1 MKLRKT
7 LNYLLHPEGA
17 AVLFISMVWASQ
29 LVVYL
34 QAVFLRIPILDSIA
48 DFIVPFLY
56 VVVLFLS
63 LPNLLKNFKVID
75 FVFYFSCL
83 GIYLLNFIF
92 YPRNI
97 EVLNFYWVRFL
108 ILSLPLYFIGIAID
122 IKKMFNIFFIIS
134 ILCVFWQCFVSLI
147 YKQATIGSMVENEI
161 AEQMHT
167 SYNIL
172 PHVLFVIWGTLR
184 KFNIWGLIASVLGAF
199 LIFSYG
205 TRGPM
210 LCMLLFIIAY
220 LILFKQYKHRF
231 LSWFLIIGVTA
242 VLIYYLEVIVLFM
255 QELTV
260 NIGMSSRIFDIIV
273 NQGLIQYTSG
283 RDEIVSILIN
293 AIRESGFLGYGI
305 GGSWQFVNTY
315 PHNLVIDLWISFGLF
330 FGSLLFIVIIFIQLR
345 GLKACKTLEDKGF
358 LMLLFFCGF
367 FKLFMSYT
375 YIDEP
380 MLYML
385 LGFAVGLKRR
395 KYQTERFP
403 NLQNQIKK
411 VVEL

>member
-7 LNYLLHPEGA
+7 INYLFHPEGA
-17 AVLFISMVWASQ
+17 TVLLISMVWASQ

-395 KYQTERFP
+395 KYQTKRLS
-403 NLQNQIKK
+403 NLQN
-411 VVEL
+411 

>member
-1 MKLRKT
+1 MKLSKT
-7 LNYLLHPEGA
+7 LNYLLHPENA
-17 AVLFISMVWASQ
+17 TVLLISMVWASQ
-29 LVVYL
+29 LIVYL

-147 YKQATIGSMVENEI
+147 YKQTTIGSMVENEI

-395 KYQTERFP
+395 KYQTKRLS
-403 NLQNQIKK
+403 NLQN
-411 VVEL
+411 

>member
-134 ILCVFWQCFVSLI
+134 ILCVFWKCFVSLI

-395 KYQTERFP
+395 KYQTKRLS
-403 NLQNQIKK
+403 NLQN
-411 VVEL
+411 

>member
-1 MKLRKT
+1 MPIFVNMKLRKT

-395 KYQTERFP
+395 KYQTKRLS
-403 NLQNQIKK
+403 NLQN
-411 VVEL
+411 

>member
-395 KYQTERFP
+395 KYQTKRLS
-403 NLQNQIKK
+403 NLQN
-411 VVEL
+411 

>member
-1 MKLRKT
+1 MKLSKT
-7 LNYLLHPEGA
+7 LNYLLHPENA
-17 AVLFISMVWASQ
+17 TVLLISMVWASQ
-29 LVVYL
+29 LIVYL

-395 KYQTERFP
+395 KYQTKRLS
-403 NLQNQIKK
+403 NLQN
-411 VVEL
+411 

>member
-7 LNYLLHPEGA
+7 INYLFHPEGA
-17 AVLFISMVWASQ
+17 TVLLISMVWASQ

-75 FVFYFSCL
+75 FVFYFSCV

-97 EVLNFYWVRFL
+97 EVLDFYWVRFL

-122 IKKMFNIFFIIS
+122 INKMFKIFFILS
-134 ILCVFWQCFVSLI
+134 IVCVLWQCFVSLI
-147 YKQATIGSMVENEI
+147 YKPATIGSMVENEI
-161 AEQMHT
+161 NEQMYT

-395 KYQTERFP
+395 KYQTKRLS
-403 NLQNQIKK
+403 NLQN
-411 VVEL
+411 

>member
-17 AVLFISMVWASQ
+17 TVLFISMVWASQ

-395 KYQTERFP
+395 KYQTKRLS
-403 NLQNQIKK
+403 NLQN
-411 VVEL
+411 